1 MVGWPIP
8 MLGHPT
14 NSLRTE
20 APPDMGTF
28 LPVDGGQDRAC
39 RGASVN
45 DNNPQH
51 YTARGLGPVTMCSG
65 GWGEFC

>member
-14 NSLRTE
+14 NRLRTE